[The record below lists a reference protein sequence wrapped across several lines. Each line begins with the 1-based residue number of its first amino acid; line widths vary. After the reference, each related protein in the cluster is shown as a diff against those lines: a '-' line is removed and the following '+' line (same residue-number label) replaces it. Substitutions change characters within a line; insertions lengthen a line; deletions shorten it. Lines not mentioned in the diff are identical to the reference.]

1 VALVASKVNGALTP
15 SQQRHRQRFVCIHVR
30 GLLVLLLAAA
40 FVPAASSAPPPL
52 GNGLPASFKLIR
64 TGPAGGTVWEG
75 RILDHQVH
83 DPRLSDVYL
92 PPDFSPTLH
101 YPVVIFLHGFWGSPS
116 SLVHG
121 LHLAEAAD
129 QEITAGRARP
139 FIGVMPPGGPMTK
152 TTSDEWAGVWEDY
165 VIRDVVP
172 WVDAHFLTVP
182 SRSAIAGLSA
192 GGYGAVDIGLRHP
205 TVFHTLESWGGYF
218 TPFPDGPFVDA
229 SPSVLRAHT
238 PTLLVS
244 REAQQLR
251 RLGTRFFLSTGMSGH
266 GDVKA
271 RWTFEFS
278 DELARLRLQHKLW
291 VLPVTKRDHLFRTQM
306 PAAIDY
312 ASPA

>member
-1 VALVASKVNGALTP
+1 VASKLNGALTP
-15 SQQRHRQRFVCIHVR
+15 PQQRLRHRLVCIRVR
-30 GLLVLLLAAA
+30 GLLILLLAAA
-40 FVPAASSAPPPL
+40 FVPAASSASPL
-52 GNGLPASFKLIR
+52 ANGLPSSFVLVR

-75 RILDHQVH
+75 RILDRQVN

-92 PPDFSPTLH
+92 PPDFSPALR

-116 SLVHG
+116 SFVHG
-121 LHLAEAAD
+121 LHLAETAD

-152 TTSDEWAGVWEDY
+152 TTSDEWAGVWENY

-172 WVDAHFLTVP
+172 WIDAHFLTVP

-192 GGYGAVDIGLRHP
+192 GGYGAVDMGLRHP
-205 TVFHTLESWGGYF
+205 TMFHTLESWGGYF
-218 TPFPDGPFVDA
+218 KPFLDGPFVDA

-251 RLGTRFFLSTGMSGH
+251 KLGTRFFLSTGKSGH

-278 DELARLRLQHKLW
+278 DELARLRLPHKLW
-291 VLPVTKRDHLFRTQM
+291 VLPAAKRGHLFRTQL